1 MERTVY
7 LNQGLE
13 SGTWM
18 YTLPGANRI
27 SATEEVNGK
36 EYSVTVRQR
45 VTSNEKRDEEVT
57 YEYHYIVLE
66 DVDTDLNKEEV
77 IALGFPE
84 QAQLNVMTG
93 ERDF

>member
-1 MERTVY
+1 MVRTVY

-27 SATEEVNGK
+27 SATQE

-45 VTSNEKRDEEVT
+45 VTSNDKREEEAT

-66 DVDTDLNKEEV
+66 DVDTDLEKEEV

-84 QAQLNVMTG
+84 QAQLNVITG